1 MKFTLVEAPTF
12 WWPVTVRVPDPD
24 APGKTLAQDLRV
36 QFTPKTRD
44 EEIALNEAFAALT
57 TDRERADAEIANW
70 LDIVVGW
77 DGVIDGNG
85 HQVAFS
91 QNALRAALQWQWFR
105 SGLAKAFADSAFG
118 LEAQRGN

>member
-24 APGKTLAQDLRV
+24 APGKTIAQDLKV

-44 EEIALNEAFAALT
+44 EEIALNEQFAALT

-70 LDIVVGW
+70 LEIIKGW
-77 DGVIDGNG
+77 DGVVDGNG
-85 HQVAFS
+85 NPVAFS
-91 QNALRAALQWQWFR
+91 KETLRAALQWQWFR
-105 SGLAKAFADSAFG
+105 SALSKAFTDSAFG